1 MGNTLLHAYGGA
13 STPVVEVHN
22 AGAGTLPYTGGD
34 LFTLL
39 MLAGIAIFTGALMW
53 YAGRPR

>member
-13 STPVVEVHN
+13 SEPVVQVHN
-22 AGAGTLPYTGGD
+22 AGALPNTGFD
-34 LFTLL
+34 LTTFVVLGVLL
-39 MLAGIAIFTGALMW
+39 LAAGALTW